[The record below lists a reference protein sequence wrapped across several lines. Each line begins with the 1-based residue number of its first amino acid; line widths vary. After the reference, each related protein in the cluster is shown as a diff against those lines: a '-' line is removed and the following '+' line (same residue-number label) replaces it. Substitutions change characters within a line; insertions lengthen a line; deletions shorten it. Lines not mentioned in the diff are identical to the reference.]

1 MSKRNAVKSRLAA
14 EVATVVFGE
23 EEVPS
28 AAWER
33 LDKLVEDTFGEAPTG
48 RICSLVDDVGEVLAR
63 EGRIESLADRSQV
76 PKEGDDDWESLLGVI
91 DEAIRELDPDRYAER
106 DDDDSG
112 ARTLE
117 LVSHGRR

>member
-1 MSKRNAVKSRLAA
+1 MSKRNALKSRLAA

-33 LDKLVEDTFGEAPTG
+33 LDRLVEETFGEAPTG
-48 RICSLVDDVGEVLAR
+48 RICSLVDHVAEVRAR
-63 EGRIESLADRSQV
+63 EGRIERLVDRTQAPREAD
-76 PKEGDDDWESLLGVI
+76 EDWESLLHIV
-91 DEAIRELDPDRYAER
+91 DEAISQLDPERYAHP
-106 DDDDSG
+106 DDEASG

-117 LVSHGRR
+117 LVSHGR

>member
-1 MSKRNAVKSRLAA
+1 MSKRNALKSRLAA

-33 LDKLVEDTFGEAPTG
+33 LDRLVEETFGEAPTG
-48 RICSLVDDVGEVLAR
+48 RICSLVDDVGEVRAR
-63 EGRIESLADRSQV
+63 EGRIESLMDRSQA
-76 PKEGDDDWESLLGVI
+76 PREADEDWESLLGVI
-91 DEAIRELDPDRYAER
+91 DEAIHELDPERYAHP
-106 DDDDSG
+106 DDEASG